1 MKGLARFGEYFWEFL
16 VVTLIAAAS
25 AVTVLPFV
33 PVTVGLCAFF
43 RRGIDERRFKDIFT
57 TIGANWKILIF
68 YTLFQLVIIV
78 FPVLNIYFFNTHPER
93 LNGFVL
99 AVSVIALVFGVFYLA
114 TAPTLIVN
122 MNLTFRQL
130 LRNGIMLLF
139 GGLLRSICA
148 VACIA
153 GVVALILWFPYAVVL
168 TLYAVPYINCKL
180 MGENFYKLKAKALGT
195 TVEKLKAEEHAD
207 DYLDEYGRVKRA
219 VNADVEQKD
228 EEKSN

>member
-16 VVTLIAAAS
+16 VVTLIAAVS
-25 AVTVLPFV
+25 AGTVLPFV

-168 TLYAVPYINCKL
+168 TLYAVPYINSKL
-180 MGENFYKLKAKALGT
+180 MGENFYRLKAKALGT
-195 TVEKLKAEEHAD
+195 TVQKLKEEENAD

-219 VNADVEQKD
+219 ADVNGVQNNDKN
-228 EEKSN
+228 SN